1 MKLGNKYKFSG
12 ILHHTYSV
20 FNEVRW
26 TAGRQRERLSNL
38 CKEVATN
45 LCKEVTVFKEKCK
58 ELQSGGCVQQ
68 EVQPG
73 GDPVSTKAKGGRG
86 IVRAGQIY
94 LPLGL
99 CSAGLYCA
107 SGCAGKDTS
116 FPWTLGL
123 GLGLGIG

>member
-73 GDPVSTKAKGGRG
+73 GDPVSTKAKGGEG
-86 IVRAGQIY
+86 
-94 LPLGL
+94 LLGL
-99 CSAGLYCA
+99 VRYI
-107 SGCAGKDTS
+107 
-116 FPWTLGL
+116 FPLVFAVLDSTVPLAVLAKIHLSLGL
-123 GLGLGIG
+123 